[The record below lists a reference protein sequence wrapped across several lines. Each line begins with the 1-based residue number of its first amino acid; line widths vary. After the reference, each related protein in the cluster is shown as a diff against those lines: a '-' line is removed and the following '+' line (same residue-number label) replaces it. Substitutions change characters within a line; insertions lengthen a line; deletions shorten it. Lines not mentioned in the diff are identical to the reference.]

1 MPEEKDILVVD
12 DEPIIRDILVRKLTS
27 SGYRPVAV
35 ENAFEALDKMREK
48 QFPVILSDIMMP
60 GIDGIDLIKKVRVL
74 YPDTAVVMITAVSN
88 ANAAIEALKQG
99 ASDYLI
105 KPFNLEEIVISIQN
119 ALEKRRLILENRGY
133 QEHLED
139 ILKIQTAEIRGL
151 LSVEQQK
158 TAELNKALAEIEVTY
173 NTTLEALSTALDY
186 RDNATEGHSQ
196 RVVKYSIEIG
206 NALGLNREELRN
218 LARGTL
224 LHDIGKIGVP
234 DSVLRKPAQLT
245 MEEWVQM
252 KKHVEYG
259 YSMLKGIPF
268 LKDAS
273 FLVLHHQEK
282 YDGTGYPQGLKRD
295 EIVLSARIFALADT
309 YDSMTTDRPYR
320 KALPDMDARE
330 EILRCRNSQF
340 DPVVVDTFFKIPEV
354 QWSKI
359 KEDVAGMKTD
369 NIIFRNLDKTFGHEK
384 DPIPLLLL

>member
-12 DEPIIRDILVRKLTS
+12 DEPIIRDILIRKLTS
-27 SGYRPVAV
+27 SGYKPVAV

-48 QFPVILSDIMMP
+48 PFPVILSDIMMP
-60 GIDGIDLIKKVRVL
+60 GIDGIELIRKVRVL

-88 ANAAIEALKQG
+88 ANAAIEALKHG

-119 ALEKRRLILENRGY
+119 ALEKRRLIIENRGY
-133 QEHLED
+133 QEHLEE
-139 ILKIQTAEIRGL
+139 IVKAQTEEIRGL

-158 TAELNKALAEIEVTY
+158 TAQLNKALAEIQVTY
-173 NTTLEALSTALDY
+173 NTTLEALSTTLDY
-186 RDNATEGHSQ
+186 RDNATGGHSQ
-196 RVVKYSIEIG
+196 RVVQYSVEVG
-206 NALGLNREELRN
+206 KALGLGSDELKD

-234 DSVLRKPAQLT
+234 DSILRKPAKLST
-245 MEEWVQM
+245 KEWVQM
-252 KKHVEYG
+252 RKHVEYG

-268 LKDAS
+268 LTDAS
-273 FLVLHHQEK
+273 FVVLHHQEK
-282 YDGTGYPQGLKRD
+282 YDGTGYPQGLKR
-295 EIVLSARIFALADT
+295 EQIVMGARIFALADT

-330 EILRCRNSQF
+330 EILRCRSSQF
-340 DPVVVDTFFKIPEV
+340 DPVVVDTFFKIPESN
-354 QWSKI
+354 WSKI
-359 KEDVAGMKTD
+359 KEDVAGMKAD
-369 NIIFRNLDKTFGHEK
+369 NIIFQNLDKTFGHDK

>member
-1 MPEEKDILVVD
+1 MTEEKDILVVD
-12 DEPIIRDILVRKLTS
+12 DEAIIRDILVRKLTS
-27 SGYRPVAV
+27 SGYKPVAV

-48 QFPVILSDIMMP
+48 PFPVILSDIMMP

-74 YPDTAVVMITAVSN
+74 YPDTVVVMITAVSN

-133 QEHLED
+133 QEHLEE
-139 ILKIQTAEIRGL
+139 IVKVQTAEIRGL
-151 LSVEQQK
+151 LSVEIQK
-158 TAELNKALAEIEVTY
+158 TAELNKALAEIQITY

-196 RVVKYSIEIG
+196 RVVQYSIEVG
-206 NALGLNREELRN
+206 KALGLNSNDLLN
-218 LARGTL
+218 LSRGTL

-234 DSVLRKPAQLT
+234 DSILRKPAELT
-245 MEEWVQM
+245 TKEWVEM
-252 KKHVEYG
+252 RKHVEYG

-282 YDGTGYPQGLKRD
+282 YDGTGYPQGLKRE
-295 EIVLSARIFALADT
+295 EIVMSARIFALADT

-320 KALPDMDARE
+320 KALPDMDARN
-330 EILRCRNSQF
+330 EILRCRGSQF
-340 DPVVVDTFFKIPEV
+340 DPVVVDTFFKIPESK
-354 QWSKI
+354 WSKV
-359 KEDVAGMKTD
+359 KEDVAGMKAD
-369 NIIFRNLDKTFGHEK
+369 NVIFRNLDITFGNEK